1 VTSHGRTRWHPP
13 GMSVSEARPGDI
25 IVYDFD
31 DNGSLNHAGL
41 VVGFASG
48 TQYPEISQWG
58 NVDAGVPGSHPASSA
73 WPPCRPSPECAC
85 PDRSMVAS
93 AARPLWVTSTE
104 SAWSETS
111 APPLLKA
118 EFE

>member
-1 VTSHGRTRWHPP
+1 MTTSARIFIRSPSGESERAPGPPAIDVTVFGILGFRSGV
-13 GMSVSEARPGDI
+13 SVGAFVDLEARPRSAPGL
-25 IVYDFD
+25 
-31 DNGSLNHAGL
+31 LNLAAL
-41 VVGFASG
+41 LAVA
-48 TQYPEISQWG
+48 
-58 NVDAGVPGSHPASSA
+58 
-73 WPPCRPSPECAC
+73 ECAC

-118 EFE
+118 EFEYRHNRHPDR